1 MRPVGADPG
10 EGDARLASS
19 LRACVASILELE
31 LNLVPDPHPANPWSS
46 LHAWLGSLGLGL
58 VPIADAKNFSFPGP
72 WIATTK
78 GEAVVAFGPP
88 PDIIWAP
95 LGGEPA
101 FAEVEAGWLIAPA
114 DVALWERR
122 ERPGPPR
129 DHGRVELIAIAPVKE
144 APVTLV
150 EEVQALAGRGL
161 DGDRYETS
169 AGTFSNPYSL
179 GHQLTLV
186 EAEEIESLE
195 LPSGRRLAPEE
206 ARRNIVTRGIDLN
219 ALVGQTFTVGQ
230 AECIGRRLCEPCAHL
245 QRLTEPGILRGLVH
259 RGGLRADIL
268 RSGRIAVG
276 DEIRP
281 D

>member
-1 MRPVGADPG
+1 VRPVRAAPTD
-10 EGDARLASS
+10 DDSSLAST

-31 LNLVPDPHPANPWSS
+31 LEEVPQPHPANPLS
-46 LHAWLGSLGLGL
+46 LVRAWLGSRGLGL
-58 VPIADAKNFSFPGP
+58 VPIADPQSFSFPGP
-72 WIATTK
+72 WIALAR

-95 LGGEPA
+95 LGDEPN

-122 ERPGPPR
+122 ERSGPPR
-129 DHGRVELIAIAPVKE
+129 ERGRVELITIAPAKE
-144 APVTLV
+144 APVTV
-150 EEVQALAGRGL
+150 VDSVQALAGRGL
-161 DGDRYETS
+161 DGDRYES
-169 AGTFSNPYSL
+169 GAGTFSNPYGL

-186 EAEEIESLE
+186 EAEEIEALE
-195 LPSGRRLAPEE
+195 LPSGRRLAPEQ

-219 ALVGQTFTVGQ
+219 ALVGRTFTVGG

-276 DEIRP
+276 DEIRAG
-281 D
+281 